1 MNKLLFKHIDNS
13 PLIVFRI
20 LFGLLCFLE
29 SVGAIFTGWITRA
42 FVAPKFTFTFIG
54 FEWLQPLPGNGM
66 YFYYLIMGLFGFLIM
81 IGYKYRFSVIMFT
94 LMWTTTYLMQK
105 ASYNNHYYLL
115 ILLSAIMAFLPANK
129 YHSVDAKL
137 NPKIKSNSMPQWCS
151 WVFILQMFIVYT
163 YGSIAKIYPD
173 WLNASVMEIFMYGK
187 RNYMIIGDFLQQK
200 WLHYF
205 LAYGGILYDGLVVP
219 FLLYKPTRKFAFCSS
234 IFFHLF
240 NSIVFQV
247 GIFPYLALGF
257 SLFFFNPQTIKNIF
271 FKKKE
276 FYTDAEVKEPKYKK
290 PLVALFSI
298 YFILQIALP
307 LRHHFIKDNVLWTEE
322 GHKMSWR
329 MMLRSKS
336 AHINFKV
343 KDKNANKIIFVKL
356 DQYLSKK
363 QQRLISTHPDVMWQF
378 AQRLKKEYAEK
389 GKDIAVL
396 VSCKVSVNKRPYTT
410 YIDPEVD
417 LASVSWSAFKHSEW
431 ILPSKLDNTK

>member
-1 MNKLLFKHIDNS
+1 MLNSFLFKHIDNS

-20 LFGLLCFLE
+20 IFGLLCFLE
-29 SVGAIFTGWITRA
+29 SVGAIFTGWVNRA
-42 FVAPKFTFTFIG
+42 FIEPKFTFTFIG

-129 YHSVDAKL
+129 YYSIDAKQ
-137 NPKIKSNSMPQWCS
+137 NPEIQSNSMPQWCS

-173 WLNASVMEIFMYGK
+173 WLDASVMEIFMSGK
-187 RNYMIIGDFLQQK
+187 KHYHIIGDFLQQK

-219 FLLYKPTRKFAFCSS
+219 FLLYKPTRRIAFLGS

-257 SLFFFNPQTIKNIF
+257 SLFFFNPKTIKNIF

-276 FYTDAEVKEPKYKK
+276 FYEDAEIIEPKFKK
-290 PLVALFSI
+290 SLIAVFSI
-298 YFILQIALP
+298 YFIFQLALP
-307 LRHHFIKDNVLWTEE
+307 LRQHFIKDNVLWTEE

-329 MMLRSKS
+329 MMLRSKK
-336 AHINFKV
+336 AHISFKV
-343 KDKNANKIIFVKL
+343 RDKEENKTVFVKL
-356 DQYLSKK
+356 DDYLSRK
-363 QQRLISTHPDVMWQF
+363 QKRLISTHPDVMWQF
-378 AQRLKKEYAEK
+378 AQKLKKEYTKK
-389 GKDIAVL
+389 GKDISVFIT
-396 VSCKVSVNKRPYTT
+396 CNVSVNGRPYEKL
-410 YIDPEVD
+410 INSEVD
-417 LASVSWSAFKHSEW
+417 IAAVPWNTFKHSEW
-431 ILPSKLDNTK
+431 ILPSKLD

>member
-1 MNKLLFKHIDNS
+1 MNKFLFKHIDNS

-20 LFGLLCFLE
+20 IFGLLCFLE
-29 SVGAIFTGWITRA
+29 SVGAIFTGWVTRA
-42 FVAPKFTFTFIG
+42 FVEPKFTFTFIG

-66 YFYYLIMGLFGFLIM
+66 YFYYLIMGIFGFLIM

-94 LMWTTTYLMQK
+94 FMWTTTYLMQK

-129 YHSVDAKL
+129 YFAVDAKQ
-137 NPKIKSNSMPQWCS
+137 NPKMKSNSMPQWCR

-173 WLNASVMEIFMYGK
+173 WLDGTVMKLFMYGK
-187 RNYMIIGDFLQQK
+187 KHYHIIGDFLQQE
-200 WLHYF
+200 WMHYF

-219 FLLYKPTRKFAFCSS
+219 FLLFKPTRKIAFFGS

-257 SLFFFNPQTIKNIF
+257 SLFFFNPKTIKNIF

-276 FYTDAEVKEPKYKK
+276 FYNDAEIIEPKFKK
-290 PLVALFSI
+290 PFVALFAV
-298 YFILQIALP
+298 YFIIQIALP
-307 LRHHFIKDNVLWTEE
+307 LRQHFIKDNVLWTEE

-329 MMLRSKS
+329 MMLRSKA
-336 AHINFKV
+336 AHISFRV
-343 KDKNANKIIFVKL
+343 KDKKENKTIFVKL
-356 DQYLSKK
+356 DDYLSKK
-363 QQRLISTHPDVMWQF
+363 QKRAISTHPDIMWQF
-378 AQRLKKEYAEK
+378 AQKLKKEYAEK
-389 GKDIAVL
+389 GQDISVFIN
-396 VSCKVSVNKRPYTT
+396 CNVSVNGRPYEK
-410 YIDPEVD
+410 YINSEADI
-417 LASVSWSAFKHSEW
+417 ASVTWSAFKHSEW
-431 ILPSKLDNTK
+431 ILPSKLD